1 MIVPETVT
9 GPTKAPFVDPAID
22 ILLHVCEFFTKKVD
36 DKEPA
41 VTVESVGVPISN
53 TSPRTVPKKV
63 SDDAGFELK
72 EICEPVIVNAAG
84 SCTTPEIDIIQ
95 LASFP
100 GDTAVPLTVKLNG
113 PAVDPVNDPDMSS
126 SI

>member
-1 MIVPETVT
+1 MPETVT

-41 VTVESVGVPISN
+41 VTVASVGVPISN
-53 TSPRTVPKKV
+53 VSPNIIPKKV
-63 SDDAGFELK
+63 SDDAGADEK
-72 EICEPVIVNAAG
+72 EICEPVIVKAAG

-100 GDTAVPLTVKLNG
+100 GDTAVPFTVKLNG
-113 PAVDPVNDPDMSS
+113 PSVDPVNDDEMSS

>member
-36 DKEPA
+36 DKEPD
-41 VTVESVGVPISN
+41 VTDESVGVPISN
-53 TSPRTVPKKV
+53 VLPSTVPKKV
-63 SDDAGFELK
+63 SVAAGADENV
-72 EICEPVIVNAAG
+72 ICEPDIVKADG
-84 SCTTPEIDIIQ
+84 SCTTPEIEIIQ

-100 GDTAVPLTVKLNG
+100 GSTAVPPTVKLN
-113 PAVDPVNDPDMSS
+113 ATVEALNPDAILSRT
-126 SI
+126 

>member
-1 MIVPETVT
+1 MPETVT

-41 VTVESVGVPISN
+41 VTVASVGVPISN
-53 TSPRTVPKKV
+53 TSPRMVPKKV

-72 EICEPVIVNAAG
+72 EICEPVIVKAVG
-84 SCTTPEIDIIQ
+84 SCTTPEIEIIQ
-95 LASFP
+95 LASLP

-113 PAVDPVNDPDMSS
+113 PSVDSVNDDEMSS